1 MSLSHSGQS
10 IPERD
15 CQCRG
20 CGSGAYT
27 ADLAKDAAGRDAKN
41 IESQRERE
49 GEECQLGAAR
59 HDAVEMAAI
68 GTAFDNAVIG
78 TGRDQ

>member
-1 MSLSHSGQS
+1 MSLPHSGQS
-10 IPERD
+10 IPKRD

-20 CGSGAYT
+20 GGSSACTSGLT
-27 ADLAKDAAGRDAKN
+27 EDAAGHDDN
-41 IESQRERE
+41 IESQCERE
-49 GEECQLGAAR
+49 GEECQLGDDR

>member
-15 CQCRG
+15 CQYRG
-20 CGSGAYT
+20 CGSSART
-27 ADLAKDAAGRDAKN
+27 SELAEDAAGRNEN
-41 IESQRERE
+41 IEAQCERE
-49 GEECQLGAAR
+49 GEECQLSNDR
-59 HDAVEMAAI
+59 HDTVEMAAI

-78 TGRDQ
+78 TGCD